1 MIHRWSTRDPQTAKT
16 PQCQWLLHCVRKS
29 LTLES
34 LHNKCSINYRQT
46 IMTTLNK
53 SQQRDLSKTLPMI
66 AHLGKDFG
74 ARVLSALHRSAM
86 KKSQQDEILAIA
98 LAYSVVSSDEF
109 IIS

>member
-1 MIHRWSTRDPQTAKT
+1 MSYTVITAQDVQHQIKY
-16 PQCQWLLHCVRKS
+16 R
-29 LTLES
+29 
-34 LHNKCSINYRQT
+34 HN
-46 IMTTLNK
+46 MTTLNK

-74 ARVLSALHRSAM
+74 ARALSALHRSAM

-109 IIS
+109 IIG